1 MTSNNKYNI
10 GQTVYL
16 ITDTD
21 QKPRIV
27 IGFAVFIGTIKYI
40 IGQSEDDSSHYDFE
54 ISATKNILI

>member
-1 MTSNNKYNI
+1 MTINNRYAI
-10 GQTVYL
+10 GQIVYL